1 MFLRKKTQ
9 PTVASLPV
17 APVAIEGE
25 PDIRGLGRLL
35 WQRKGRIIAV
45 ALICAAGAYVIA
57 NAITPRYRS
66 ESRLLLEARENVFM
80 RANADRSGAPITV
93 DPEAVTSQIQVVLSR
108 DLAHRVIAKEK
119 LADNPEFNSAV
130 GTRSFWRTLLGLF
143 GIGHGASEMSR
154 EERTMEAYYDRLNV
168 FAVEKS
174 RVIVVDFSSANPKL
188 AADIA
193 NAVADGY
200 LTMQQTAKQQQTRAA
215 GDWLAGE
222 IEKMRK
228 KVADAEA
235 KVEAYRQKS
244 NLFLG
249 ANNTMLPNQQLSEI
263 NSQIAAARGKKADLE
278 ARARQLR
285 ALVRSGKPIDSSDIA
300 NSESMRR
307 LIERRN
313 ALRSELA
320 EQSTTLLS
328 QHPRIKELNAQ
339 IAEADRQ
346 IRSEG
351 ERLARQLD
359 NDAKVAGER
368 LETLSASLDQVKKM
382 ASQTSEQDVELRAL
396 EGDAKTQR
404 DLLESY
410 LAKYREATARDSINA
425 APPEARII
433 SRAVSAL
440 APSYPKKVPM
450 VLIAAV
456 AGLLLSVG
464 FTVTGALLAPMPARA
479 AHGYGYAPVGYQNTG
494 FVAPPVMPMTPR
506 MTSPP
511 LVPPMTAAPSPPMPP
526 VPVSTIEQVAAGL
539 RQSGDSGRRVAVIGT
554 MRNVGTTFAAITLA
568 RALSKNS
575 NVVLLDLAFGAPNVS
590 VISTDPNAPGIA
602 ELIRGQASF
611 GDIITR
617 DQYSQV
623 HLVATGDIAQDGPA
637 FAASP
642 MLATVVEALV
652 HSYDHVVIDVGSAAD
667 TAIERFAPLAHRAV
681 LVTSDPANPATRTTR
696 GRLAIA
702 GFSDVSVVAGADE
715 PAVA

>member
-1 MFLRKKTQ
+1 MSPVGIRINGAETIIGCDWQRRSGFCVPGVPMFLRKKTQ

-17 APVAIEGE
+17 VPVAIEGE

-80 RANADRSGAPITV
+80 RANADRSGAPSTV

-228 KVADAEA
+228 KVAEAEA

-307 LIERRN
+307 LIERRK

-351 ERLARQLD
+351 ERLARQ
-359 NDAKVAGER
+359 
-368 LETLSASLDQVKKM
+368 
-382 ASQTSEQDVELRAL
+382 
-396 EGDAKTQR
+396 
-404 DLLESY
+404 
-410 LAKYREATARDSINA
+410 
-425 APPEARII
+425 
-433 SRAVSAL
+433 
-440 APSYPKKVPM
+440 
-450 VLIAAV
+450 
-456 AGLLLSVG
+456 
-464 FTVTGALLAPMPARA
+464 
-479 AHGYGYAPVGYQNTG
+479 
-494 FVAPPVMPMTPR
+494 
-506 MTSPP
+506 
-511 LVPPMTAAPSPPMPP
+511 
-526 VPVSTIEQVAAGL
+526 
-539 RQSGDSGRRVAVIGT
+539 
-554 MRNVGTTFAAITLA
+554 
-568 RALSKNS
+568 
-575 NVVLLDLAFGAPNVS
+575 
-590 VISTDPNAPGIA
+590 
-602 ELIRGQASF
+602 
-611 GDIITR
+611 
-617 DQYSQV
+617 
-623 HLVATGDIAQDGPA
+623 
-637 FAASP
+637 
-642 MLATVVEALV
+642 
-652 HSYDHVVIDVGSAAD
+652 
-667 TAIERFAPLAHRAV
+667 
-681 LVTSDPANPATRTTR
+681 
-696 GRLAIA
+696 
-702 GFSDVSVVAGADE
+702 
-715 PAVA
+715 

>member
-1 MFLRKKTQ
+1 MFLRKKAQ

-17 APVAIEGE
+17 VPVAIEGE

-382 ASQTSEQDVELRAL
+382 ASQTSEQDVQLRAL

-652 HSYDHVVIDVGSAAD
+652 RSYDHVVIDVGSAAD